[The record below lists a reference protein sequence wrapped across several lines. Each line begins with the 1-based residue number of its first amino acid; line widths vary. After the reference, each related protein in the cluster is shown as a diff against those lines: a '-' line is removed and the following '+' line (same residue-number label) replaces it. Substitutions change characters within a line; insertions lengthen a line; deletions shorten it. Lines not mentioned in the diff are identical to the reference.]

1 MPGHPPTER
10 SELYSQSGAPLRH
23 AWLYMPDGSSSDA
36 RPAIIVM
43 AHGLGS
49 IKTLRLSAFAERFQA
64 AGYACLV
71 FDYRHFGES
80 EGEPQELLSI
90 KRQRADWRAAVEFA

>member
-49 IKTLRLSAFAERFQA
+49 IKTLRLWASPVLLQA
-64 AGYACLV
+64 AGDASIVFVYAQ
-71 FDYRHFGES
+71 FGEG
-80 EGEPQELLSI
+80 EGEPRELLSI
-90 KRQRADWRAAVEFA
+90 KRQRADWRAAV